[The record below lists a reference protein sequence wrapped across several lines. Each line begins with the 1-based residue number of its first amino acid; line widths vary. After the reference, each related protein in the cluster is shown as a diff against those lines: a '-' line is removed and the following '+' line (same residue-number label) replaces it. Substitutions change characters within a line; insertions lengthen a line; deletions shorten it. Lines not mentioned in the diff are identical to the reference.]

1 MLEEGRIGC
10 WRRVGLG
17 VGGGWGWVLEEGRV
31 GCWRRVG
38 LGVGGG

>member
-1 MLEEGRIGC
+1 MLEEGRVGC

-31 GCWRRVG
+31 GCLGRVEYKMG
-38 LGVGGG
+38 IQ